1 MSRKKTNEKSTRG
14 DRNLRV
20 GEEIRHALS
29 EIFMRGEA
37 HSLDT
42 GGVSITVT
50 EVRVSSDLRHAA
62 AYVMPLGGQQL
73 QAVAKNL
80 QKSAWEIRQLMA
92 KRVKL
97 QFVPQLEF
105 RIDTSFAEAE
115 KINRLLAEDEKK
127 RNQVSSKE

>member
-20 GEEIRHALS
+20 GEEIRHALA

-37 HSLDT
+37 HSLDV
-42 GGVSITVT
+42 GGISITVT

-73 QAVAKNL
+73 QTVVKNL

-115 KINRLLAEDEKK
+115 KINQLLAEDEKR
-127 RNQVSSKE
+127 RNQVSSNQ